1 MQLLCL
7 GLVVMR
13 CQPLRRALG
22 INEENMDST
31 IVGALIGG
39 IATILAVL
47 ISWVLHKNGVTQKS
61 RNASTRRQKIYEPD
75 EQDIYFM
82 QFILHDGYE
91 ENTPLSTS
99 ELAIHHKEYAPLE
112 LEVKLIN
119 LHNKGFIKRVNREG
133 SGLGLWQM
141 TSQGVEFMFS
151 NNHQLHD
158 LVEDRRKH
166 A

>member
-1 MQLLCL
+1 MAYVL
-7 GLVVMR
+7 R
-13 CQPLRRALG
+13 CSHLNAALG

-39 IATILAVL
+39 IATILAVF
-47 ISWVLHKNGVTQKS
+47 ISWVLHKQGIRNKSKSSPSKRQKS
-61 RNASTRRQKIYEPD
+61 YEPD
-75 EQDIYFM
+75 AHDIYFM

-91 ENTPLSTS
+91 ENTPLSTN
-99 ELAIHHKEYAPLE
+99 ELAEHHNEYAPLE

-119 LHNKGFIKRVNREG
+119 LHNKGYIKRVNREG
-133 SGLGLWQM
+133 NGMGQWQM

-158 LVEDRRKH
+158 LVEEQRKN